1 MTPPLPTPLDNRAV
15 ARTLS
20 EIADLLELRGDNP
33 FKIRAYRNA
42 VDIVG
47 HAAEPV
53 SGLDEAALRAWN
65 GIGKDLAGRI
75 REIALTGD
83 CAIRRELL
91 TEFPATLLDVL
102 KLQGVGPKTVAILY
116 RELRIKSLEDL
127 SAAAT
132 AGRIR
137 SLKGMGAKKEQ
148 LILQAIDEQQRH
160 AGRHLLSR
168 ATEAA
173 EGIVAYLKALAPAAD
188 VVPLGSV
195 RRGAE
200 SCGDLD
206 ILAVAGDEAD
216 RSLVDAFV
224 QYPGVERVLG
234 RTGAPTRRTL
244 PGEVEGGGKA
254 SVLLRGGFQADLRI
268 VTSEQRGAAMQ
279 YFTGSKAH
287 NIALRD
293 RALAR
298 GWKLNEYG
306 LFDHDGR
313 GMAGATEEQIYQ
325 ALDLA
330 FIPPELREN
339 RGELEAAAANTLP
352 RLIEAADLK
361 GDVHMHTTESDGREP
376 LETMAAAAQA
386 KGLEYIAITD
396 HTQSLAMANGLDE
409 ARTMAHAERIR
420 TFSKTLK
427 RLTVLAGAEVDI
439 LSDGRLDL
447 ADDCLKQLDVVIVS
461 LHSNLQQDESETT
474 RRLIRAIENP
484 YVDIVGHPTAR
495 WLLRREGA
503 KLRLEKVIDA
513 AVANGVALEINSQP
527 HRLDL
532 CDSHARLARD
542 RGARLAINSDAHE
555 VPALNYPRWG
565 ILTARRAWLT
575 KDDVINTRPLKT
587 FKAGLRRNR

>member
-1 MTPPLPTPLDNRAV
+1 MTAPLPSPLDNRAV
-15 ARTLS
+15 ARTLG
-20 EIADLLELRGDNP
+20 EIADLLELKGDNP

-42 VDIVG
+42 ADIVS
-47 HAAEPV
+47 HAAEQV

-75 REIALTGD
+75 REITLTGD
-83 CAIRRELL
+83 CGIRRELL

-102 KLQGVGPKTVAILY
+102 RLQGVGPKTVAILY

-137 SLKGMGAKKEQ
+137 SIKGMGAKKEQ
-148 LILQAIDEQQRH
+148 LILQAIEEQQRH

-168 ATEAA
+168 ATETAD
-173 EGIVAYLKALAPAAD
+173 GIVAYLKALAPAAEI
-188 VVPLGSV
+188 VTVGSV
-195 RRGAE
+195 RRGQE
-200 SCGDLD
+200 TSGDLD
-206 ILAVAGDEAD
+206 ILASGAD
-216 RSLVDAFV
+216 ASLTTAFV

-234 RTGAPTRRTL
+234 QTGTPTTRTL
-244 PGEVEGGGKA
+244 RSGVEGGGKA
-254 SVLLRGGFQADLRI
+254 SVLMRGGFQVDLRI
-268 VTSEQRGAAMQ
+268 VKAEQRGAAMQ

-287 NIALRD
+287 NIVLRD

-306 LFDHDGR
+306 LFDAEDR
-313 GMAGATEEQIYQ
+313 AIAGASEEQIYK
-325 ALDLA
+325 ALGMA
-330 FIPPELREN
+330 YIAPELREN
-339 RGELEAAAANTLP
+339 RGEIEAAEANRLP
-352 RLIEAADLK
+352 RLIEASDLRC
-361 GDVHMHTTESDGREP
+361 DLHMHTTESDGREP

-386 KGLEYIAITD
+386 RGLEFIAITD

-409 ARTMAHAERIR
+409 TRTLAHAEKIR
-420 TFSKTLK
+420 QLSKTLK
-427 RLTVLAGAEVDI
+427 GFTVLAGAEVDI

-447 ADDCLKQLDVVIVS
+447 ADDCLAALDIVIVS
-461 LHSNLQQDESETT
+461 LHSQLQQDEADTT
-474 RRLIRAIENP
+474 RRLIRAIEHP
-484 YVDIVGHPTAR
+484 SVDIVGHPTAR

-503 KLRLEKVIDA
+503 RFTLEKVIDA

-555 VPALNYPRWG
+555 IPALGYTRWG

-575 KDDVINTRPLKT
+575 KEDVINTRPLKA

>member
-1 MTPPLPTPLDNRAV
+1 MSAPLPSPLDNRAV
-15 ARTLS
+15 ARTLA
-20 EIADLLELRGDNP
+20 EIADLLELKGDNP

-42 VDIVG
+42 ADIVS
-47 HAAEPV
+47 HAAEQV

-75 REIALTGD
+75 REIAQTGD
-83 CAIRRELL
+83 CGIRRELL

-102 KLQGVGPKTVAILY
+102 RLQGVGPKTVAILY
-116 RELRIKSLEDL
+116 RELRIKSLDDL
-127 SAAAT
+127 SAAAK

-137 SLKGMGAKKEQ
+137 AVKGMGAKKEQ
-148 LILQAIDEQQRH
+148 LILQAIEEQQRH

-168 ATEAA
+168 ATETADA
-173 EGIVAYLKALAPAAD
+173 IVAYLKALAPAAEIIT
-188 VVPLGSV
+188 VGSV
-195 RRGAE
+195 RRGQE
-200 SCGDLD
+200 TSGDLD
-206 ILAVAGDEAD
+206 ILAAGAEP
-216 RSLVDAFV
+216 SLVDAFV

-234 RTGAPTRRTL
+234 R
-244 PGEVEGGGKA
+244 GGGKA
-254 SVLLRGGFQADLRI
+254 SVLMRGGFQADLRI
-268 VTSEQRGAAMQ
+268 VKAEQRGAAMQ

-287 NIALRD
+287 NIVLRD

-306 LFDHDGR
+306 LFDADDRAIAGASEEEIYKAL
-313 GMAGATEEQIYQ
+313 GMAYIA
-325 ALDLA
+325 
-330 FIPPELREN
+330 PELREN
-339 RGELEAAAANTLP
+339 RGEIEAAEANRLP
-352 RLIEAADLK
+352 RLIEASDLRC
-361 GDVHMHTTESDGREP
+361 DLHMHTTESDGREP

-386 KGLEYIAITD
+386 RGLEFIAITD

-409 ARTMAHAERIR
+409 TRTLAHAEKIR
-420 TFSKTLK
+420 QLSKTMK
-427 RLTVLAGAEVDI
+427 GFTVLAGAEVDI

-447 ADDCLKQLDVVIVS
+447 ADDCLAALDIVIVS
-461 LHSNLQQDESETT
+461 LHSQLQQDEDETT
-474 RRLIRAIENP
+474 RRLIRAIEHP
-484 YVDIVGHPTAR
+484 SVDIVGHPTAR

-503 KLRLEKVIDA
+503 RFKLEKVIDA

-542 RGARLAINSDAHE
+542 RGAKLAINSDAHE
-555 VPALNYPRWG
+555 IPALGYTRWG

-575 KDDVINTRPLKT
+575 KEDVINTRPLKA

>member
-1 MTPPLPTPLDNRAV
+1 MTAPLSSPLDNRAV

-20 EIADLLELRGDNP
+20 EIADLLELKGDNP

-42 VDIVG
+42 ADIVS
-47 HAAEPV
+47 HAAEQV

-75 REIALTGD
+75 REIAQTGD

-102 KLQGVGPKTVAILY
+102 RLQGVGPKTVAILY
-116 RELRIKSLEDL
+116 RELRIRSLDDL
-127 SAAAT
+127 TAAAK

-137 SLKGMGAKKEQ
+137 SVKGMGAKKEQ
-148 LILQAIDEQQRH
+148 LILQAIEEQQRH

-168 ATEAA
+168 ATETAD
-173 EGIVAYLKALAPAAD
+173 GIVAYLKALAPAAD
-188 VVPLGSV
+188 IITVGSV
-195 RRGAE
+195 RRGQE
-200 SCGDLD
+200 TSGDLD
-206 ILAVAGDEAD
+206 ILAAGAEA
-216 RSLVDAFV
+216 SLTDALV

-234 RTGAPTRRTL
+234 H
-244 PGEVEGGGKA
+244 GGGKA
-254 SVLLRGGFQADLRI
+254 SVLMRGGFQADLRI
-268 VTSEQRGAAMQ
+268 VKADQRGAAMQ

-287 NIALRD
+287 NIVMRD

-306 LFDHDGR
+306 LFDADARSIAGASEEEIYNAL
-313 GMAGATEEQIYQ
+313 GMA
-325 ALDLA
+325 
-330 FIPPELREN
+330 FIAPELREN
-339 RGELEAAAANTLP
+339 RGEIEAAEANALP
-352 RLIEAADLK
+352 RLIEASDLRC
-361 GDVHMHTTESDGREP
+361 DLHMHTTESDGRER

-386 KGLEYIAITD
+386 RGLEFIAITD

-409 ARTMAHAERIR
+409 TRTLAHAEQIR
-420 TFSKTLK
+420 KLSKTLK
-427 RLTVLAGAEVDI
+427 GFTVLAGAEVDI

-447 ADDCLKQLDVVIVS
+447 ADDCLAALDIVIVS
-461 LHSNLQQDESETT
+461 LHSQLQQDEDDTT
-474 RRLIRAIENP
+474 RRVIKALEHP
-484 YVDIVGHPTAR
+484 SVDVLGHPTAR

-503 KLRLEKVIDA
+503 RLKLDKVIDA

-542 RGARLAINSDAHE
+542 RGAKLAINSDAHE
-555 VPALNYPRWG
+555 IPALGYTRWG

-575 KDDVINTRPLKT
+575 KEDVINTRPLKA
-587 FKAGLRRNR
+587 FNAGLRRNR

>member
-1 MTPPLPTPLDNRAV
+1 MSPTLPSPLDNRAV

-42 VDIVG
+42 ADVVS
-47 HAAEPV
+47 HAAEQV
-53 SGLDEAALRAWN
+53 SGLDEAALRGWN

-75 REIALTGD
+75 RDIAMTGD
-83 CAIRRELL
+83 CAIRQELL

-102 KLQGVGPKTVAILY
+102 RLQGVGPKTVAVLY
-116 RELRIKSLEDL
+116 RELRIKSLDDL
-127 SAAAT
+127 SAAAK

-137 SLKGMGAKKEQ
+137 AVKGMGAKKEQ
-148 LILQAIDEQQRH
+148 LILQAVEEQQRH

-168 ATEAA
+168 ATETAD
-173 EGIVAYLKALAPAAD
+173 GLVAYLKALAPSAD
-188 VVPLGSV
+188 IVTLGSV

-200 SCGDLD
+200 TCGDLD
-206 ILAVAGDEAD
+206 ILAAGAAS
-216 RSLVDAFV
+216 SLVDAFV

-234 RTGAPTRRTL
+234 K
-244 PGEVEGGGKA
+244 GGGKA
-254 SVLLRGGFQADLRI
+254 SVLMRGGFQADLRI
-268 VTSEQRGAAMQ
+268 VKPEQRGAAMQ

-287 NIALRD
+287 NIVLRD
-293 RALAR
+293 RALTR

-306 LFDHDGR
+306 LFDKDER
-313 GMAGATEEQIYQ
+313 RIAGATEEEIYD
-325 ALDLA
+325 ALGMA
-330 FIPPELREN
+330 FVPPELREN
-339 RGELEAAAANTLP
+339 RGEIEAADANTLP
-352 RLIEAADLK
+352 RLIEASDLK
-361 GDVHMHTTESDGREP
+361 GDVHMHTTESDGRERI
-376 LETMAAAAQA
+376 ETMAAAAQA

-409 ARTMAHAERIR
+409 SRTLAHAEAIR
-420 TFSKTLK
+420 RFSKSLEGFA
-427 RLTVLAGAEVDI
+427 VLAGAEVDI

-447 ADDCLKQLDVVIVS
+447 ADDCLAQLDVVIVS
-461 LHSNLQQDESETT
+461 LHSNLQQDEDEAT
-474 RRLIRAIENP
+474 RRLIRAIEHP

-495 WLLRREGA
+495 WLLRRDGA
-503 KLRLEKVIDA
+503 KFRLEKVIDA

-542 RGARLAINSDAHE
+542 KGAKLSINSDAHE
-555 VPALNYPRWG
+555 VAALNYPRWG

-575 KDDVINTRPLKT
+575 REDVINTRPLKQ